1 MRKYTRGNIQT
12 LHVETFTY
20 AWLHADHA
28 LDNIQATCAATS
40 AWKRRPYAWQHI
52 DHTRITC
59 ARKHTNHGNAEITR
73 AETYA
78 RNTRVAIYKPRA
90 RRHVHGN
97 IQTIS
102 VATYIGNVE
111 ECAAPRRRGRG
122 CTAARDNVA
131 RKHGGVFGKRR
142 IGRGCTAT
150 ATRGKVAR
158 KHGGVCGKQRR
169 GRGYTAKRGNV
180 TRKRGE
186 SYGSI
191 ELC

>member
-1 MRKYTRGNIQT
+1 MDSDPGRQYRAYIVRQNVTVYGLPNAHDSTLRAWHRMQNKCCNMAAIHAEIYAWQT

-102 VATYIGNVE
+102 VATYI
-111 ECAAPRRRGRG
+111 RQRGR
-122 CTAARDNVA
+122 
-131 RKHGGVFGKRR
+131 
-142 IGRGCTAT
+142 
-150 ATRGKVAR
+150 
-158 KHGGVCGKQRR
+158 VCGT
-169 GRGYTAKRGNV
+169 TAKR
-180 TRKRGE
+180 TRL
-186 SYGSI
+186 YGRA
-191 ELC
+191 

>member
-1 MRKYTRGNIQT
+1 MTAHYERGIVCRISAAIWRQYMRKYTRGNIQT

-102 VATYIGNVE
+102 VATYI
-111 ECAAPRRRGRG
+111 RQRGR
-122 CTAARDNVA
+122 A
-131 RKHGGVFGKRR
+131 GG
-142 IGRGCTAT
+142 T
-150 ATRGKVAR
+150 
-158 KHGGVCGKQRR
+158 
-169 GRGYTAKRGNV
+169 TAKRTRLRV
-180 TRKRGE
+180 TT
-186 SYGSI
+186 
-191 ELC
+191 